1 MTRLA
6 IGLLVLG
13 VLALVFV
20 AVAPKRDE
28 PLAHWWIKDEAHL
41 LKPAEEL
48 RLTRYHGELLD
59 TWDIDYRIRTVTDV
73 YDLDVLAVE
82 SFEDLGVG
90 DRSRAGRGLLLVID
104 PGRQRV
110 RLEVARELE
119 GTYPDAFVAYV
130 EREQMAPFFAAGRV
144 ADGIL
149 AMTELLVD
157 QAADP
162 SQRLTDAAAPRR
174 ATSVGAGAVVSAPID
189 TGHSRPDSSVTVRP
203 VAGATPG
210 STVAAYLAS
219 MAAGDARPDLD
230 LYTRDTR
237 AFLSGHVVTRAQ
249 MENVVRTYPR
259 CGDGEVL
266 IRGTYAVVRY
276 RARDPGCAPWLLTR
290 GADDRWRLDLATMSR
305 ALRFDTANR
314 WRLADPQAAPEYAFG
329 LETGG

>member
-1 MTRLA
+1 VTRLA

-20 AVAPKRDE
+20 AVVPKRDE

-73 YDLDVLAVE
+73 YDLDALAVD

-149 AMTELLVD
+149 AMTELLVG

-162 SQRLTDAAAPRR
+162 SHGLTETAAPRR
-174 ATSVGAGAVVSAPID
+174 ATSVGAGAMVPAPID
-189 TGHSRPDSSVTVRP
+189 TGYARPDSPVTVRP

-230 LYTRDTR
+230 LYTRDTH
-237 AFLSGHVVTRAQ
+237 AFLSGQVVTLAQ
-249 MENVVRTYPR
+249 MDNVARTYSR
-259 CGDGEVL
+259 CGDGETSIRDTHAVL
-266 IRGTYAVVRY
+266 RY
-276 RARDPGCAPWLLTR
+276 PNGNSACAPWLLVR
-290 GADDRWRLDLATMSR
+290 SEDGRWRLDLVTMSR

-314 WRLADPQAAPEYAFG
+314 WRLADPQSAREYAFG